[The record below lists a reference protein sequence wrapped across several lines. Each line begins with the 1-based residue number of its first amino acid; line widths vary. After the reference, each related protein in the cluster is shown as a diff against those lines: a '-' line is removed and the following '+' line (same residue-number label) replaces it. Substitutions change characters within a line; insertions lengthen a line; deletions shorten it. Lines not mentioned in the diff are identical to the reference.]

1 MKVNTHDYR
10 QNVESCGERPK
21 GFFICLCTD
30 KTVLYE
36 WAEFDN
42 CGQKPKTSSPI
53 LKDWPALLNF
63 CRENALFESLDCT
76 ALFRPYGSNDLIID
90 DSRDSYKWSAARTVY
105 SPETK
110 PALLALLD
118 RGLIDLQTNVF
129 FGNWAL
135 ADGLLEG
142 TVGDILGRDTQKL
155 VLYHGTSSHRLKS
168 IRKRGL
174 RPTPEVDRVWPRPKR
189 HKTPAVFLSG
199 SLERALYFTRET
211 VKHDKA
217 ALIKAGKREEAKLVS
232 HAIVRVEL
240 DRNTPCIVD
249 DDWIDSPNFKEG
261 TWETSLM
268 EFGQVGVL
276 KGIDRSCLST
286 PSLVYRHGS
295 QNFHLGVTALAEL

>member
-10 QNVESCGERPK
+10 QNVESIGEKPK

-36 WAEFDN
+36 WADFDN

-53 LKDWPALLNF
+53 LKDWSALLDF
-63 CRENALFESLDCT
+63 CKENSLYECT

-118 RGLIDLQTNVF
+118 RGLIDLQTRVF

-142 TVGDILGRDTQKL
+142 TVSDILERDEQKL
-155 VLYHGTSSHRLKS
+155 VLYHGTSSLRLKS
-168 IRKRGL
+168 IRTKGL
-174 RPTPEVDRVWPRPKR
+174 RPTPEVEKVWSRPKR

-217 ALIKAGKREEAKLVS
+217 ALTKAGKKDEAKLVT

-240 DRNTPCIVD
+240 DRNTPCIMD
-249 DDWIDSPNFKEG
+249 DDWVDSPDFKEG
-261 TWETSLM
+261 TWETSLA

-276 KGIDRSCLST
+276 SGVGRSCLST
-286 PSLVYRHGS
+286 PKPVYRHGC